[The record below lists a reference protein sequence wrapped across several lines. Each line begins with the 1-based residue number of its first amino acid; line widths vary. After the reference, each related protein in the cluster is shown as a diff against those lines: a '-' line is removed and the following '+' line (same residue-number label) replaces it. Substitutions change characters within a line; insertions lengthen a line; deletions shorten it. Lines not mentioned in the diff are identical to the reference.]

1 MAENAARK
9 QRRRRGPGRRFRPG
23 QSGNPAGRKPGTRN
37 HVSQWVEQLMEA
49 DIGEIVRVVIDAA
62 KSGDLRACEIVM
74 ARVCPARR
82 SRPTPFALPN
92 NISTSSDILEL
103 LSSVV
108 EAMAKGDLSADE
120 GQAIAS
126 VIEARRKAIADARR
140 ESGGAPQTGMIITI
154 RGGLPDPPEF
164 ADPQARNTGETPG
177 I

>member
-1 MAENAARK
+1 
-9 QRRRRGPGRRFRPG
+9 
-23 QSGNPAGRKPGTRN
+23 
-37 HVSQWVEQLMEA
+37 MEA
-49 DIGEIVRVVIDAA
+49 DIGEIVRVVVSAA

-92 NISTSSDILEL
+92 DISTSSELEL
-103 LSSVV
+103 LGSVV
-108 EAMAKGDLSADE
+108 KAMAKGDLSADE
-120 GQAIAS
+120 GQAITS

-140 ESGGAPQTGMIITI
+140 ESGGAPQTGMVITI

-164 ADPQARNTGETPG
+164 DPQPRNTGETSG